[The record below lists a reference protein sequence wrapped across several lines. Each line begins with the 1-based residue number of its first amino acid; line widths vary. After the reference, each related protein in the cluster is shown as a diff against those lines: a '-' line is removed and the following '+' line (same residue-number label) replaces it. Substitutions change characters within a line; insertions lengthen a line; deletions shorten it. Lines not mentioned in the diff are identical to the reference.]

1 MRKIRGFKL
10 ALKAADVK
18 RRAKKAGLDLAAL
31 GLGDDEL
38 HKLLGQ
44 AAKTIAPSVLFETYK
59 HPDADAAA
67 LSSIPGLAYSVVLAT
82 LGPGFTPA
90 KEQSRGS
97 SAEMYALWS
106 LVETAALDESVR
118 FASALLEEEAVKE
131 SCTLS
136 PWNAIQEPAALETV
150 LRKLDAGKID
160 VRLHEGRLDPAATT
174 AVSLSWLAQTRA
186 RGKKKE

>member
-38 HKLLGQ
+38 QKLLGQ
-44 AAKTIAPSVLFETYK
+44 AAKTIAPGVLFETFK
-59 HPDADAAA
+59 HPDADATA
-67 LSSIPGLAYSVVLAT
+67 LSPIPGLAYSVVLAT
-82 LGPGFTPA
+82 LGPGFASA
-90 KEQSRGS
+90 KEKSRES
-97 SAEMYALWS
+97 SAETYALWG
-106 LVETAALDESVR
+106 LVEAAALDEAVR
-118 FASALLEEEAVKE
+118 FAAALVEEEAAKE

-136 PWNAIQEPAALETV
+136 PWNALQEPAALETV
-150 LRKLDAGKID
+150 LRKLDAGKLD

-174 AVSLSWLAQTRA
+174 AVSLSWMAQARA
-186 RGKKKE
+186 RKPKKD